1 MADTRATVETM
12 AFFDAIF
19 GRCRP
24 GDGEIVIVSPRRN
37 AVIEMNPLGQSIDL
51 VRSARVAHAF
61 PGCYFKT
68 QPMDG
73 AAIED
78 RSASERKNCVG
89 GRDEVRSIVSF
100 CLDVDAG
107 KSKKYP
113 SRKHAIWAMDNMPHK
128 PSLIVNSGGQD
139 GGFHATW
146 LLRKPHNIAGDR
158 DEIQSIANRWCDLLK
173 ERMGGRLDR
182 TSNLDRVLRVPGVPR
197 SDGKRVDLF
206 RYQPELL
213 YELEDFVG

>member
-19 GRCRP
+19 GRCRD
-24 GDGEIVIVSPRRN
+24 GAGEIVIVSPHRN
-37 AVIEMNPLGQSIDL
+37 SIVEMNPLGQSIDL
-51 VRSARVAHAF
+51 VRAARVAHAF

-78 RSASERKNCVG
+78 RSALERKPCVG
-89 GRDEVRSIVSF
+89 GRDEVKTIVSF

-107 KSKKYP
+107 KSGKYP
-113 SRKHAIWAMDNMPHK
+113 SRKHAIWAMDNMPRK
-128 PSLIVNSGGQD
+128 PSLIVNSGGPD

-146 LLRKPHNIAGDR
+146 LLRNPHTINSDR
-158 DEIQSIANRWCDLLK
+158 VEIQSMANRWCDLLK

-197 SDGKRVDLF
+197 KDGKKVDVF
-206 RYQPELL
+206 RYQSELL
-213 YELEDFVG
+213 YELEDFDA